1 MAEERIYPRVKS
13 EWKLLLTTDG
23 ENKQIGYVID
33 ISLTGVLLFLYE
45 DYKIELG
52 KHRFTLK
59 LENKQLSPS
68 ELTISGLKE
77 WNKKGKNAFFLAIK
91 LDKLDK
97 VKRTAFI
104 HFLSRSDKLHVQV
117 FLLENA

>member
-1 MAEERIYPRVKS
+1 MAEERIYPRVRS
-13 EWKLLLTTDG
+13 EWKLLLTTEG
-23 ENKQIGYVID
+23 KTKQIGYVID
-33 ISLTGVLLFLYE
+33 VSLTGVLLFLSE

-77 WNKKGKNAFFLAIK
+77 WDKKGKNAFFLAIK

-97 VKRTAFI
+97 DKRTTFI
-104 HFLSRSDKLHVQV
+104 RFLSRSDKLHVQA
-117 FLLENA
+117 FLLEKE

>member
-23 ENKQIGYVID
+23 ENKQIGYVLN

>member
-1 MAEERIYPRVKS
+1 MSEERIYPRIRS
-13 EWKLLLTTDG
+13 EWKLFLSTEG
-23 ENKQIGYVID
+23 GNKQIGYIID
-33 ISLTGVLLFLYE
+33 ISLTGVLLFLSE

-77 WNKKGKNAFFLAIK
+77 WDKKGKNAFFLAIK

-97 VKRTAFI
+97 DKRTAFI
-104 HFLSRSDKLHVQV
+104 HFLSRSDKLHAQA
-117 FLLENA
+117 FLLEK

>member
-13 EWKLLLTTDG
+13 EWKLLSTTDG

-45 DYKIELG
+45 DYKIEVG

-97 VKRTAFI
+97 VKRTNFI
-104 HFLSRSDKLHVQV
+104 HFLSRSDKLQVQV